1 MGTGSHTIQV
11 ISGCD
16 VDSNGRLLRGYEQ
29 FAYDGRDYISLNQDL
44 RTWTAADRVAQITR
58 LELEQAG
65 EAERYRAYLE
75 GECIERLCRY
85 LENGTTNLRTGAWG
99 LGQLFSLPLGWG
111 SVLRKK
117 RPVCW
122 GNAPASLLVYFF
134 KLYYKR
140 KNKTLQN

>member
-44 RTWTAADRVAQITR
+44 RTWTAADRVAQITL

-85 LENGTTNLRTGAWG
+85 LENGTTNLRAGAWG
-99 LGQLFSLPLGWG
+99 LRQLALQSALGLG
-111 SVLRKK
+111 LS
-117 RPVCW
+117 PEEEETC
-122 GNAPASLLVYFF
+122 LLG
-134 KLYYKR
+134 
-140 KNKTLQN
+140 